1 MKITD
6 RQSQVIDYLKGI
18 LPIVVIVLHTS
29 YALDLVADGG
39 AESFVRLAIMRFGAM
54 AVPTFFFISG
64 FLFFG
69 KLEENW
75 DWKIYLDK
83 CRKRIKSLLVPFI
96 LWIVIYLILKFLFLS
111 LKSGFRD
118 GVLASFLSY
127 FRNNGGWRIFW
138 DCKQDVVSTNIF
150 GYGVPNRKPFLA
162 PMWYIRDLMVC
173 VLAAPLI
180 RCFLK
185 YCSAAGL
192 FVLMLL
198 YLLNIGL
205 PFSGFSLAAFFFFS
219 AGGWFRI
226 RQKDFIGTFS
236 KVGWPA
242 FIVSVIALATSI
254 FLDTSS
260 LFFLP
265 VQHTFVISTVI
276 YIFPFADKL
285 LQKGK
290 IRVNRTLSEASF
302 FVYTVHSVLILD
314 FSNFILWRLLPFT
327 NAPVCFIKVFL
338 RPALATLI
346 CLSVFLIMRKF
357 TPRTLSLLTGSRC
370 GSTR

>member
-18 LPIVVIVLHTS
+18 LPIVVIAFHTS
-29 YALDLVADGG
+29 AAQDLAPDGG
-39 AESFVRLAIMRFGAM
+39 VESFVRLAIMRFSEM

-64 FLFFG
+64 FLFFS

-83 CRKRIKSLLVPFI
+83 CRKRIKSLLVPFV
-96 LWIVIYLILKFLFLS
+96 LWIVLYFIVRFLFLS
-111 LKSGFRD
+111 LKSGFQD

-127 FRNNGGWRIFW
+127 FRDSGGWRIFW
-138 DCKQDVVSTNIF
+138 DCKQDVVGTNIF
-150 GYGVPNRKPFLA
+150 GYGVPNRKPFLV
-162 PMWYIRDLMVC
+162 PMWYIRDLIVC
-173 VLAAPLI
+173 VIASPLI

-205 PFSGFSLAAFFFFS
+205 PFSGFSLAALFFFS

-236 KVGWPA
+236 KAGWPA
-242 FIVSVIALATSI
+242 FIVSVLSWGVSI
-254 FLDTSS
+254 FVDTSS

-265 VQHTFVISTVI
+265 VQRIFVISTI
-276 YIFPFADKL
+276 ICIFPFADKL
-285 LQKGK
+285 LQVGK
-290 IRVNRTLSEASF
+290 IRVNSTLSEASF
-302 FVYTVHSVLILD
+302 FVYAVHPVLILEL
-314 FSNFILWRLLPFT
+314 SNFILWRTLPFA